1 MREVRRQA
9 LRARQAS
16 GFEDEIHEEPHV
28 EVEVANMDEREEE
41 AMDEVMTNYFLDDDL
56 TFEVGQPQ
64 PRHGHPR
71 EKLWEEAQQHAQAR
85 IFPGSRLSRLSAI
98 LQILNLQTRYKASN
112 IMLDDLF
119 RVLHELILPDGNSL
133 PGSWTEA
140 KKVLK
145 AIGMEYQIIH
155 ACPNDC
161 VLYRGDHANKST
173 CPECDTPRYKDNM
186 VTNKV
191 PQKAMRYF
199 PLIPRLLHTYR
210 CSDLAELQVWHSKHR
225 SSDGI
230 MRMPVDSPANK
241 YVEEEWPEFGEDP
254 RNVRLGL
261 ATDGISPFN
270 LAGKAQPYSV
280 WPVVLINY
288 NIPPW
293 LSMKKGH
300 QILSMII
307 PGPKQPSTLDVYL
320 EPLIDELDEL
330 WHGVPA
336 FDNRRKTDQLPRH
349 FPLKAAL
356 LWSMHDYPGTFHS
369 GHLSPISST

>member
-1 MREVRRQA
+1 
-9 LRARQAS
+9 
-16 GFEDEIHEEPHV
+16 
-28 EVEVANMDEREEE
+28 
-41 AMDEVMTNYFLDDDL
+41 
-56 TFEVGQPQ
+56 
-64 PRHGHPR
+64 
-71 EKLWEEAQQHAQAR
+71 
-85 IFPGSRLSRLSAI
+85 
-98 LQILNLQTRYKASN
+98 
-112 IMLDDLF
+112 MLDDLF
-119 RVLHELILPDGNSL
+119 RVLHEFILPDGNSL

-225 SSDGI
+225 STDGI
-230 MRMPVDSPANK
+230 MRMAVDSPTNK
-241 YVEEEWPEFGEDP
+241 HMEEEWPEFGSDP

-280 WPVVLINY
+280 WPVVLMNY

-293 LSMKKGH
+293 LSMKQGH
-300 QILSMII
+300 LILSMII
-307 PGPKQPSTLDVYL
+307 PGPKQPSTLDVYMA
-320 EPLIDELDEL
+320 PLLDELQEL

-336 FDNRRKTDQLPRH
+336 YDNRRKTDRLPRK

-356 LWSMHDYPGTFHS
+356 IWSMHDYPGTF
-369 GHLSPISST
+369 

>member
-1 MREVRRQA
+1 MRERRRLSDRVA
-9 LRARQAS
+9 GRS
-16 GFEDEIHEEPHV
+16 TSEDEPHEEPHLQV
-28 EVEVANMDEREEE
+28 EEMDDNERERE
-41 AMDEVMTNYFLDDDL
+41 AMDEVMTNYFVEDDL
-56 TFEVGQPQ
+56 TFEDDELQ
-64 PRHGHPR
+64 PRHGHSR
-71 EKLWEEAQQHAQAR
+71 ERLWEEAQQHAHAR
-85 IFPGSRLSRLSAI
+85 IFYGSRLSVLSAI
-98 LQILNLQTRYKASN
+98 LEILNLQTRYKASN

-119 RVLHELILPDGNSL
+119 RLLHDLILPSGNSM
-133 PGSWTEA
+133 PGSWVEA

-145 AIGMEYQIIH
+145 SIGMEYQIIH

-161 VLYRGDHANKST
+161 VLYRCDHASKLT

-230 MRMPVDSPANK
+230 MRMAVDSPASK
-241 YVEEEWPEFGEDP
+241 YFEEEWPEFGRDP

-280 WPVVLINY
+280 WPVVLMNY

-300 QILSMII
+300 LLLSMII
-307 PGPKQPSTLDVYL
+307 PGPKQPTTLDVYL
-320 EPLIDELDEL
+320 APLLDEL
-330 WHGVPA
+330 KDLWDGVPA
-336 FDNRRKTDQLPRH
+336 YDNRPKTDRLPRN
-349 FPLKAAL
+349 FSLKAAL
-356 LWSMHDYPGTFHS
+356 MWSMHDYPGTLDF
-369 GHLSPISST
+369 G